1 MKKLIVFLTLISFCL
16 FYFFSTSKKEQKE
29 PYLSVVGFCRMA
41 DGLGRQCP
49 DLIDALY
56 DEFTIGFF
64 PQTKSNLNDVPER
77 IKNIILEP
85 NKNLGSVVFYNDS
98 IWRPRRNGK
107 TYGALNVFSTKKD
120 KNQIRICYTMLES
133 TRIPAE
139 WVTILNEYF
148 DLACVPDPF
157 LEKVFKDSGVTIP
170 VFTLPLGLNLK
181 PFLEKPIK
189 NAYHDVF
196 RFGCMGF
203 LDDRKNQKKL
213 ILAFDKAFK
222 DNPNVELLIHARR
235 ADRSYEKDILQTLK
249 QLNNPKIIYQK
260 ECLDNKNYLS
270 FFQSLDML
278 VNVSKGEGFS
288 IQPREALALGIPVLL
303 SDNTAQTSIIKQA
316 VVQSLPSNIEK
327 PCYYKNLHEVCGS
340 NFDFELDDLVEALK
354 KAYDERFNLMASAQS
369 NKAYAAGY
377 DYTKIKHLYK
387 NIIKPKICRLGDS
400 NQILDDGIMTDS
412 IELIQKYERLQERR

>member
-1 MKKLIVFLTLISFCL
+1 MKKLIVFLVLFSFGA
-16 FYFFSTSKKEQKE
+16 FYFFSGSKKEQKE

-56 DEFTIGFF
+56 DEFSIGFY
-64 PQTKSNLNDVPER
+64 PQSKTNLSDVPER

-85 NKNLGSVVFYNDS
+85 NKKLGSVVFYNDS
-98 IWRPRRNGK
+98 LWRPRKKGK
-107 TYGALNVFSTKKD
+107 TYGALNVFSSKKD

-133 TRIPAE
+133 TRIPDE

-148 DLACVPDPF
+148 DIACVPDPF
-157 LEKVFKDSGVTIP
+157 LEQVFKDSGVTIP

-181 PFLEKPIK
+181 SFLEEPIK
-189 NAYHDVF
+189 KSYHDVF

-222 DNPNVELLIHARR
+222 DNPDVELVIHARR
-235 ADRSYEKDILQTLK
+235 ADRTYEKEILQTLK
-249 QLNNPKIIYQK
+249 LLDNPKIIYQK
-260 ECLDNKNYLS
+260 ECLDNKSYLN

-303 SDNTAQTSIIKQA
+303 SDNTAQTSIIKHA
-316 VVQSLPSNIEK
+316 AVQSLPSAIEK
-327 PCYYKNLHEVCGS
+327 PCYYKNLHNVCGS

-354 KAYDERFNLMASAQS
+354 KAYDNRFDLMANAEN
-369 NKAYAAGY
+369 NKAYAASY

-387 NIIKPKICRLGDS
+387 NIIKPKICILGES
-400 NQILDDGIMTDS
+400 NQILEDGIMTDS
-412 IELIQKYERLQERR
+412 IELIQKYERLQESK